1 MWRLRGSGLLLCS
14 LLLLQHLL
22 IPVVVGVHSAQVDSQ
37 IAKCV
42 AKCGVLSRKCYGFTR
57 SMRRSSGF
65 RAEVGH
71 SSKLVE
77 GEKGKNTYKV
87 GWSQSGWWGMTECSA
102 TGYSQRSSKG
112 SFSQAEEMLR

>member
-1 MWRLRGSGLLLCS
+1 MGPYVVADGVYVAGSAEAVCCCAS

-42 AKCGVLSRKCYGFTR
+42 AKCGVLSRKLLWVEHR

-77 GEKGKNTYKV
+77 GE
-87 GWSQSGWWGMTECSA
+87 
-102 TGYSQRSSKG
+102 
-112 SFSQAEEMLR
+112 QALAQQPRMGRCTCG